1 MHMNIPNTG
10 SMTVHAPDPAPRG
23 KAPGTVK
30 GDDLRK

>member
-23 KAPGTVK
+23 KAPGKVK